1 MTEPDYTTLTN
12 GLQDADV
19 EIIDIEGVEGWK
31 AEVGRLL
38 DELDYMQREV
48 IASQMMAGLILQKVG
63 DVLVTKQEVEAGLPG
78 KHLDFVETDTDITFR
93 LADD

>member
-1 MTEPDYTTLTN
+1 MSESNTGHLLGEPDIE
-12 GLQDADV
+12 V
-19 EIIDIEGVEGWK
+19 IDIDGVEGWK

-63 DVLVTKQEVEAGLPG
+63 DVVITKQEVEAGLPG
-78 KHLDFVETDTDITFR
+78 KHLDFVETGADVTFR
-93 LADD
+93 LVADE